1 MGRYYK
7 IILSLFIAI
16 FLVATFIMPQSLLA
30 YSKYIVAGGENIGLS
45 INNKGIIIAG
55 FYKVGDKYPG
65 YDAGL
70 NKGDVIKRAN
80 DKEVSSIDDFIGV
93 IKESDG
99 KSLKLVYQR
108 GKQNETTTLNLTNEN
123 GTLKTGLYVKDMIS
137 GIGTLTYIDP
147 ESRIYGALGHEVLE
161 QTTGTMIN
169 VRDGKIYNSNVTSV
183 EKSVRGEPGAKNANT
198 NSNDV
203 FGDVKENKVSGI
215 FGNYT
220 KEINK
225 DNLYKVAVYEDIK
238 LGEAKIITVI
248 EGTLKKEY
256 SINILKVNNDK
267 TDNKN
272 ILFEITDSN
281 LINKTGG
288 IVQGMSGS
296 PIIQGNN
303 IIGAVTNVVVN
314 NPKRGYGILI
324 TTMLEEGEN

>member
-1 MGRYYK
+1 MKKNYIKR
-7 IILSLFIAI
+7 L
-16 FLVATFIMPQSLLA
+16 LVFFT
-30 YSKYIVAGGENIGLS
+30 V
-45 INNKGIIIAG
+45 IIIFSLVYIPLFNDLKFGLDLKGG
-55 FYKVGDKYPG
+55 FEVLYQV
-65 YDAGL
+65 
-70 NKGDVIKRAN
+70 KR
-80 DKEVSSIDDFIGV
+80 
-93 IKESDG
+93 SDG

-108 GKQNETTTLNLTNEN
+108 GKQNETTTLNLTDEN

-147 ESRIYGALGHEVLE
+147 ESKIYGALGHEVLE

-169 VRDGKIYNSNVTSV
+169 VRDGKIYNSNVTSI

-225 DNLYKVAVYEDIK
+225 NNLYKVADYEDIK

-256 SINILKVNNDK
+256 SVNILKVNNDK

-281 LINKTGG
+281 LIDKTGG

-324 TTMLEEGEN
+324 TTMLKEGEN

>member
-1 MGRYYK
+1 MSFK
-7 IILSLFIAI
+7 KLKSFIAI

-45 INNKGIIIAG
+45 INNKGIIVAG

-65 YDAGL
+65 YNAGL

-80 DKEVSSIDDFIGV
+80 DKEVSSIDDFIGA
-93 IKESDG
+93 IKENDG

-108 GKQNETTTLNLTNEN
+108 GKQNETTTLNLTDEN

-147 ESRIYGALGHEVLE
+147 ESKIYGALGHEVLE

-225 DNLYKVAVYEDIK
+225 NNLYKVADYEDIK

-256 SINILKVNNDK
+256 SVNILKVNNDK

-281 LINKTGG
+281 LIGKTGG

>member
-1 MGRYYK
+1 MSFK
-7 IILSLFIAI
+7 KLKSFIAI

-65 YDAGL
+65 YDASL

-80 DKEVSSIDDFIGV
+80 DKEVSSIDDFIGA

-108 GKQNETTTLNLTNEN
+108 GKQNETTTLNLTDEN

-147 ESRIYGALGHEVLE
+147 ESKIYGALGHEVLE

-225 DNLYKVAVYEDIK
+225 NNLYKVADYEDIK

-256 SINILKVNNDK
+256 SVNILKVNNDK

-281 LINKTGG
+281 LIDKTGG

>member
-1 MGRYYK
+1 MSFK
-7 IILSLFIAI
+7 KLKSFIAI

-80 DKEVSSIDDFIGV
+80 DKEVSSIDDFIGA

-256 SINILKVNNDK
+256 SINMLKVNNDK

>member
-1 MGRYYK
+1 MSFK
-7 IILSLFIAI
+7 KLKSFIAI

-80 DKEVSSIDDFIGV
+80 DKEVSSIDDFIGA

-108 GKQNETTTLNLTNEN
+108 GKQNETTTLNLTDEN

-147 ESRIYGALGHEVLE
+147 ESKIYGALGHEVLE

-225 DNLYKVAVYEDIK
+225 NNLYKVADYEDIK

-256 SINILKVNNDK
+256 SVNILKVNNDK

-281 LINKTGG
+281 LIDKTGG

>member
-1 MGRYYK
+1 MSFK
-7 IILSLFIAI
+7 KLKSFIAI

-80 DKEVSSIDDFIGV
+80 DKEVSSIDDFIGA

-256 SINILKVNNDK
+256 NINILKVNNDK
-267 TDNKN
+267 ADNKN

>member
-1 MGRYYK
+1 MSFK
-7 IILSLFIAI
+7 KLKSFIAI

-55 FYKVGDKYPG
+55 FYKVEDKYPG

-80 DKEVSSIDDFIGV
+80 DKEVSSIDDFIGA

-108 GKQNETTTLNLTNEN
+108 GKQNETTALNLTNEN

>member
-1 MGRYYK
+1 MSFK
-7 IILSLFIAI
+7 KLKSFIAI

-80 DKEVSSIDDFIGV
+80 DKEVSSIDDFIGA

-296 PIIQGNN
+296 PIIQENN

>member
-1 MGRYYK
+1 MSFK
-7 IILSLFIAI
+7 KLKSFIAI

-80 DKEVSSIDDFIGV
+80 DKEVSSIDDFIGA

-267 TDNKN
+267 ADNKN

>member
-1 MGRYYK
+1 MSFK
-7 IILSLFIAI
+7 KLKSFIAI

-45 INNKGIIIAG
+45 VNNKGIIIAG
-55 FYKVGDKYPG
+55 FYKVEDKYPG

-80 DKEVSSIDDFIGV
+80 DKEVSSIDDFIGA

>member
-1 MGRYYK
+1 MSFK
-7 IILSLFIAI
+7 KLKSFIAI

-55 FYKVGDKYPG
+55 FYKIGDKYPG

-80 DKEVSSIDDFIGV
+80 DKEVSSIDDFIGA

-108 GKQNETTTLNLTNEN
+108 GKQNETTTLNLTDEN

-225 DNLYKVAVYEDIK
+225 NNLYKVADYEDIK

-256 SINILKVNNDK
+256 SVNILKVNNDK

-281 LINKTGG
+281 LIDKTGG

>member
-1 MGRYYK
+1 MSFK
-7 IILSLFIAI
+7 KLKSFIAI

-198 NSNDV
+198 NSKDV

>member
-1 MGRYYK
+1 MSFKKLKR
-7 IILSLFIAI
+7 FIAI

-80 DKEVSSIDDFIGV
+80 DKEVSSIDDFIGA

>member
-1 MGRYYK
+1 MSFK
-7 IILSLFIAI
+7 KLKSFIAI

-324 TTMLEEGEN
+324 TTILEEGEN

>member
-1 MGRYYK
+1 MSFK
-7 IILSLFIAI
+7 KLKSFIAI

-55 FYKVGDKYPG
+55 FYKVEDKYPG

>member
-1 MGRYYK
+1 M
-7 IILSLFIAI
+7 S
-16 FLVATFIMPQSLLA
+16 Q
-30 YSKYIVAGGENIGLS
+30 E
-45 INNKGIIIAG
+45 
-55 FYKVGDKYPG
+55 
-65 YDAGL
+65 
-70 NKGDVIKRAN
+70 
-80 DKEVSSIDDFIGV
+80 
-93 IKESDG
+93 
-99 KSLKLVYQR
+99 LK
-108 GKQNETTTLNLTNEN
+108 
-123 GTLKTGLYVKDMIS
+123 
-137 GIGTLTYIDP
+137 
-147 ESRIYGALGHEVLE
+147 
-161 QTTGTMIN
+161 
-169 VRDGKIYNSNVTSV
+169 
-183 EKSVRGEPGAKNANT
+183 
-198 NSNDV
+198 SNDV

-225 DNLYKVAVYEDIK
+225 NNLYKVADYEDIK

-256 SINILKVNNDK
+256 SVNILKVNNDK

-281 LINKTGG
+281 LIDKTGG

-324 TTMLEEGEN
+324 TTMLKEGEN

>member
-1 MGRYYK
+1 MSFK
-7 IILSLFIAI
+7 KLKSFIAI

-80 DKEVSSIDDFIGV
+80 DKEVSSIDDFIGA

>member
-1 MGRYYK
+1 MSFK
-7 IILSLFIAI
+7 KLKSFIAI

-30 YSKYIVAGGENIGLS
+30 YSKYIVACGENIGLS

-80 DKEVSSIDDFIGV
+80 DKEVSSIDDFIGA

>member
-1 MGRYYK
+1 MSFK
-7 IILSLFIAI
+7 KLKSFIAI

-80 DKEVSSIDDFIGV
+80 DKEVSSIDDFIGA
-93 IKESDG
+93 IKESDE

>member
-1 MGRYYK
+1 MSFK
-7 IILSLFIAI
+7 KLKSFIAI

-45 INNKGIIIAG
+45 INNKGIIVAG

-65 YDAGL
+65 YNAGL

-80 DKEVSSIDDFIGV
+80 DKEVSSIDDFIGA
-93 IKESDG
+93 IKENDG

-108 GKQNETTTLNLTNEN
+108 GKQNETTTLNLTDEN

-147 ESRIYGALGHEVLE
+147 ESKIYGALGHEVLE

-225 DNLYKVAVYEDIK
+225 NNLYKVVDYEDIK

-248 EGTLKKEY
+248 EGTFKKEY
-256 SINILKVNNDK
+256 SVNILKVNNDK

-281 LINKTGG
+281 LIDKTGG

>member
-1 MGRYYK
+1 MSFK
-7 IILSLFIAI
+7 KLKSFIII

-30 YSKYIVAGGENIGLS
+30 YSNYIVAGGENIGLS

-70 NKGDVIKRAN
+70 NKGDIIKRAN
-80 DKEVSSIDDFIGV
+80 DKEVSSIDDFIGA

-108 GKQNETTTLNLTNEN
+108 EKQNETTTLNLTDEN

-147 ESRIYGALGHEVLE
+147 ESKIYGALGHEVLE

-169 VRDGKIYNSNVTSV
+169 VRDGKIYSSNVTSI

-220 KEINK
+220 KEINEN
-225 DNLYKVAVYEDIK
+225 NLYKVADYEDIK

-256 SINILKVNNDK
+256 SVNLIKVNNDK

-281 LINKTGG
+281 LIDKTGG

-324 TTMLEEGEN
+324 TTMLKEGEN

>member
-1 MGRYYK
+1 MSFK
-7 IILSLFIAI
+7 KLKSFIAI

-55 FYKVGDKYPG
+55 FYKVEDKYPG

-80 DKEVSSIDDFIGV
+80 DKEVSSIDDFIGA

-272 ILFEITDSN
+272 ILFEITDRN
-281 LINKTGG
+281 LINNTGG

>member
-1 MGRYYK
+1 MSFK
-7 IILSLFIAI
+7 KLKSFIAL

-55 FYKVGDKYPG
+55 FYKVEDKYPG

-80 DKEVSSIDDFIGV
+80 DKEVSSIDDFIGA

>member
-1 MGRYYK
+1 MSFK
-7 IILSLFIAI
+7 KLKSFIAI

-55 FYKVGDKYPG
+55 FYKVEDKYPG

-80 DKEVSSIDDFIGV
+80 DKQVLGIDDFIGA

-147 ESRIYGALGHEVLE
+147 ESKIYGALGHEVLE
-161 QTTGTMIN
+161 QTTKTMIN
-169 VRDGKIYNSNVTSV
+169 VRNGKIYNSNVTSV

-225 DNLYKVAVYEDIK
+225 NDLYKVAVYEDIK

>member
-1 MGRYYK
+1 MSFK
-7 IILSLFIAI
+7 KLKSFIAI

-30 YSKYIVAGGENIGLS
+30 YSNYIVAGGENIGLS

-80 DKEVSSIDDFIGV
+80 DKEVLGIDDFIGA
-93 IKESDG
+93 IKESDR

-108 GKQNETTTLNLTNEN
+108 GKQNETTTLNLTDEN

-147 ESRIYGALGHEVLE
+147 ESKIYGALGHEVLE

-169 VRDGKIYNSNVTSV
+169 VRDGKIYNSNVTSI

-225 DNLYKVAVYEDIK
+225 NNLYKVADYEDIK

-256 SINILKVNNDK
+256 SVNILKVNNDK

-281 LINKTGG
+281 LIDKTGG

-324 TTMLEEGEN
+324 TTMLKEGEN

>member
-1 MGRYYK
+1 MSFK
-7 IILSLFIAI
+7 KLKSFIAI

-137 GIGTLTYIDP
+137 GIGTLSYIDP